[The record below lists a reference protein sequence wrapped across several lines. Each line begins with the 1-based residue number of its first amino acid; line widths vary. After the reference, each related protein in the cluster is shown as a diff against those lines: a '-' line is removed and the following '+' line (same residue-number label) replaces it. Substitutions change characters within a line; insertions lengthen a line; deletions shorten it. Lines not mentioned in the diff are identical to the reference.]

1 MWGLKWRMRFRVINN
16 MIKPNILMVVS
27 VAILSSSGSLSVAQP
42 MDEKTW
48 RDAVRAPD
56 IRTVRF
62 FQQGKPRSYPLY
74 KMGGAPLTLS
84 FDKFDRDIINYQ
96 YTIEHC
102 TPTWESSDVSSQVYL
117 KGVRSGFIDNYQ
129 HSQNTYHPYVHYRLQ
144 FPNQDM
150 QPQIPGNYILKVFK
164 EDPGNPVITKR
175 FYVTQDQVSIS
186 PNLQQPNFPK
196 YRDTRQEL
204 DFKINY
210 QGLKD
215 VSDPFRQ
222 FRVVVRQNGRNDN
235 TIRGLKPK
243 YVEGKTLIY
252 DYEEENLFRGGNEFR
267 AVDLRSLNYGG
278 QGVRKLVLDSIYT
291 AHLNIDESRRYNSHV
306 DYNDNNGW
314 NLTLT
319 ERSRNPQTEA
329 AYISTYFY
337 LDANPTLE
345 EGEDIYVFG
354 SLSNWEIQDRC
365 QLQYLKDEGVY
376 YANMLLKQGYY
387 DYKYAISKGPDATD
401 KPQLNTWQLEG
412 THFETENR
420 YLILV
425 YFRDPFRN
433 LFKLVGSRTL
443 SSGLG
448 IEGQ

>member
-1 MWGLKWRMRFRVINN
+1 MRFGVVRSFIAINKS
-16 MIKPNILMVVS
+16 IKHFNLILP
-27 VAILSSSGSLSVAQP
+27 VATVTFLFVGAESALAQQTR
-42 MDEKTW
+42 DKIW
-48 RDAVRAPD
+48 HDAVLQKD
-56 IRTVRF
+56 IKTVRF
-62 FQQGKPRSYPLY
+62 YQQGKPRSYPLY
-74 KMGGAPLTLS
+74 KKGGAPLTLS

-102 TPTWESSDVSSQVYL
+102 TPKWKSSGISSQVYL
-117 KGVRSGFIDNYQ
+117 RGVRSGFIDNFQ

-150 QPQIPGNYILKVFK
+150 QPKIPGNYILKVFK
-164 EDPGNPVITKR
+164 KNPNQPVITRR
-175 FYVTQDQVSIS
+175 FYVTGNEVTIS
-186 PNLQQPNFPK
+186 PNLQQPNFPE
-196 YRDTRQEL
+196 YRNTQQEL

-215 VSDPFRQ
+215 VSNPFRQ
-222 FRVVVRQNGRNDN
+222 FRVVLRQNGRIDN
-235 TIRGLKPK
+235 TIRDLKPK

-252 DYEEENLFRGGNEFR
+252 DYEEKNLFRGGNEFR

-291 AHLNIDESRRYNSHV
+291 AHLNIDKSRRNTSHV

-319 ERSRNPQTEA
+319 ERSRDPQTEA

-345 EGEDIYVFG
+345 KGENIYVFG
-354 SLSNWEIQDRC
+354 SLSNWKIQERC
-365 QLQYLKDEGVY
+365 RLKYLKDKGVY

-387 DYKYAISKGPDATD
+387 DYKYAISKGPG
-401 KPQLNTWQLEG
+401 KLQLNTWQLEG

-433 LFKLVGSRTL
+433 LFKLVGSKTL

-448 IEGQ
+448 INGQ